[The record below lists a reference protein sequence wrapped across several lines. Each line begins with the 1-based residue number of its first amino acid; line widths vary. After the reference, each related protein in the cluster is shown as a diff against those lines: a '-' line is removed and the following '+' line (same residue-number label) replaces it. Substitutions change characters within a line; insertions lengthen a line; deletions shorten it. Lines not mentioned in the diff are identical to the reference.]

1 MLNDAI
7 AERSQV
13 KLDSIRKLLQQHR
26 DITRLYLAFV
36 RNDLHNR
43 GIVEKN
49 EMITFTRSLMVTQSD
64 DLYAAMVLPPK
75 GMGTAMLMKKGGS
88 ISNILP
94 ADIRLPAKDATD
106 GLQISILDNKVIRFI
121 SSGMANDATA
131 YVICDWSIEAL
142 VRQAIETTRVA
153 GLDVR
158 LTLETGG
165 KPVTVFFHHS
175 RAGRTENLLNEHTW
189 QGSFNIRNARFTV
202 HTRATE
208 SLVRQFSDLDPLKAL
223 LAGLMIS
230 ILLSLFVFHRIRA
243 NIVLNRKVEER
254 TQAFSEEQAKLAAVI
269 DYAKDAILL
278 VNEQGNILR
287 NNPAACATFG
297 YEKQE
302 WDQLTVHDLVPSDIR
317 TQHQQWFASEIAGQT
332 DLVIGQV
339 REMRGQRKDGSVFPC
354 EITISEFVTSSTR
367 LFSVV
372 LSDLTD
378 FQQSQWIQQTLLHL
392 RTVSQNHSPLHPRLK
407 KMLSAILDC
416 PWTITAAAIYIA
428 QKDQLWLIA
437 SQGWRPDEKRRHSH
451 IATGHCLC
459 GEPTEGPHMPC
470 ATTSLNQQCRT
481 ISLPVMHEEHQIGL
495 LYLQLS
501 NDNTMPKIFSDFCQ
515 QVHEIITVTLVRE
528 HVRQVLEGSESKHR
542 QLVETT
548 PIGIIIQSGG
558 IIQYANPAAQSM
570 LGIDNALPVSQLELL
585 PIVHPDDRATF
596 DEMMQNLQQGNHVE
610 PAEMRIQQHDGNFFW
625 AEIRGV
631 PVVYES
637 NPSVQVLIH
646 NISDRKMAE
655 EELTRLSYTD
665 ALTGLPN
672 RRLYIDRLEQACNMA
687 MRSNRQLCL
696 LYLDLDR
703 FKAINDTQGHACGD
717 LVLKT
722 VATRIQ
728 DTLRASDTAARMGGD
743 EFAILLP
750 ETDTTSALRV
760 ANKLSG
766 ILQQPMILSG
776 QKLSIGASI
785 GLACYPDDGM
795 ESDTLLKHADQAMY
809 HAKQNHLGIRCFSNE
824 MEKSARYH
832 IQLEGELREAV
843 KHGQLELYYQAQYRL
858 DDHGTPISGVESL
871 IRWRHPELGMIS
883 PDEFIPIAEEAGLI
897 RLITGWVITEASR
910 QALLWQQQGHRP
922 DKIGINVSAAEL
934 MHIGL
939 AEDILGHISDA
950 GAKAEWFEI
959 EITETAAMSQPD
971 AAISIMKQLIDS
983 GIKIAIDDFGTGYSS
998 LAYLK
1003 RLPADNLKID
1013 IAFIRHL
1020 PDSAEDAVIVRT
1032 IIAMAHALRIK
1043 VVAEGVETHA
1053 QLDFLRQE
1061 GCDSIQGY
1069 LLAKPMS
1076 ASDATVFLKEN
1087 LHTAD

>member
-1 MLNDAI
+1 MTNLTQTIVRYSWLLILISGIALSLLQYNYMRDMDRQMLSDAI

-13 KLDSIRKLLQQHR
+13 KLDSIRKLLQQHG
-26 DITRLYLAFV
+26 DITRLYLTFV
-36 RNDLHNR
+36 RNDLQNR
-43 GIVEKN
+43 GVIEKN
-49 EMITFTRSLMVTQSD
+49 EIITFSRSLMATHSD

-75 GMGTAMLMKKGGS
+75 GMGSVMLMKKDGS
-88 ISNILP
+88 ISDILP
-94 ADIRLPAKDATD
+94 ANIRLPAKDASD
-106 GLQISILDNKVIRFI
+106 GLQISIRDNKIIRFV

-131 YVICDWSIEAL
+131 YVVCDWSIEAL
-142 VRQAIETTRVA
+142 IRQAIETTRIA

-158 LTLETGG
+158 LTLETTD
-165 KPVTVFFHHS
+165 KPVTVFFHRS

-208 SLVRQFSDLDPLKAL
+208 SLVRQFSGFRPLGAL
-223 LAGLMIS
+223 LAGLMITM
-230 ILLSLFVFHRIRA
+230 LLTLFIFNRIRA
-243 NIVLNRKVEER
+243 NIILDKKVEVRTHALSAER
-254 TQAFSEEQAKLAAVI
+254 AKLAAVI

-287 NNPAACATFG
+287 NNPAACAIFG

-302 WDQLTVHDLVPSDIR
+302 WDQLTVHDLVPAR
-317 TQHQQWFASEIAGQT
+317 TREQHQQWFDAEVDGQT

-339 REMRGQRKDGSVFPC
+339 RELHAQRKDGTVFPC
-354 EITISEFVTSSTR
+354 EITVTDFIAAGAR
-367 LFSVV
+367 HFSVM
-372 LSDLTD
+372 LSDITA
-378 FQQSQWIQQTLLHL
+378 FQHSQWRQQTLLHL
-392 RTVSQNHSPLHPRLK
+392 RAVSQRHTPLHPRLK
-407 KMLSAILDC
+407 KMLSAMLDC
-416 PWTITAAAIYIA
+416 PWPITAAAIYIA

-437 SQGWRPDEKRRHSH
+437 SQGWRADEKRRHSH
-451 IATGHCLC
+451 IATGRCLC

-470 ATTSLNQQCRT
+470 ATTSFNQHHRT
-481 ISLPVMHEEHQIGL
+481 VSLPVMHEEHQIGL

-515 QVHEIITVTLVRE
+515 QVYEIITATLVRE

-570 LGIDNALPVSQLELL
+570 LGIDDSAPLLQRELL

-596 DEMMQNLQQGNHVE
+596 DEMMQRLQQGNHVE
-610 PAEMRIQQHDGNFFW
+610 PAEMRMQQHDGNFFW

-672 RRLYIDRLEQACNMA
+672 RRLYMDRLEQACNMA

-750 ETDTTSALRV
+750 ETDMTSALRV

-766 ILQQPMILSG
+766 ILQQPMTLSG

-785 GLACYPDDGM
+785 GLASYPEDGLD
-795 ESDTLLKHADQAMY
+795 SDTLLRHADNAMY
-809 HAKQNHLGIRCFSNE
+809 HAKQKHMGIHCFSAE
-824 MEKSARYH
+824 MEESARHH
-832 IQLEGELREAV
+832 IQLEGELREAD
-843 KHGQLELYYQAQYRL
+843 KRGQFELYYQAQYRL
-858 DDHGTPISGVESL
+858 DDNGTHFTGVESL
-871 IRWRHPELGMIS
+871 IRWKHPELGMIS
-883 PDEFIPIAEEAGLI
+883 PAEFIPIAEEAGLI
-897 RLITGWVITEASR
+897 RSITGWVIGEASR
-910 QALLWQQQGHRP
+910 QALLWQQQGYRP
-922 DKIGINVSAAEL
+922 NKIGINVSAAEL

-939 AEDILGHISDA
+939 AEDILAHISKA
-950 GAKAEWFEI
+950 GANPEWFEI
-959 EITETAAMSQPD
+959 EITETA
-971 AAISIMKQLIDS
+971 
-983 GIKIAIDDFGTGYSS
+983 
-998 LAYLK
+998 
-1003 RLPADNLKID
+1003 
-1013 IAFIRHL
+1013 
-1020 PDSAEDAVIVRT
+1020 
-1032 IIAMAHALRIK
+1032 
-1043 VVAEGVETHA
+1043 
-1053 QLDFLRQE
+1053 
-1061 GCDSIQGY
+1061 
-1069 LLAKPMS
+1069 
-1076 ASDATVFLKEN
+1076 
-1087 LHTAD
+1087 